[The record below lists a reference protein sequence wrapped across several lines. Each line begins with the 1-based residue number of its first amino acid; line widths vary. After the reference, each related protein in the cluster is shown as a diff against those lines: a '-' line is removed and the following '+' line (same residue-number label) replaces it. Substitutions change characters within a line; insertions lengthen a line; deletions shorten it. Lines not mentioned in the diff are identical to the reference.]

1 MMGQET
7 PDSAKNL
14 LKTILA
20 MVKAVIWEP
29 WPGEEASD
37 VTAEA
42 FKLVQLCWD
51 KGSMPAML
59 KQEGQV
65 AGPTFQGRQENACW
79 PDKRPCPY
87 PSGEFPKK
95 RIGRIGADAPR
106 QQIPL
111 DF

>member
-1 MMGQET
+1 
-7 PDSAKNL
+7 
-14 LKTILA
+14 
-20 MVKAVIWEP
+20 
-29 WPGEEASD
+29 
-37 VTAEA
+37 
-42 FKLVQLCWD
+42 
-51 KGSMPAML
+51 MPAML
-59 KQEGQV
+59 KQEGQF